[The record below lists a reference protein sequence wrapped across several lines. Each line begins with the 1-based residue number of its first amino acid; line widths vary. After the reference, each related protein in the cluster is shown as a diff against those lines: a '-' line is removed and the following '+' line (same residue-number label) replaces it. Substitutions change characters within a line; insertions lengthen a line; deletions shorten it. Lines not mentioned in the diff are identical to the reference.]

1 VDSAV
6 HLPPPVD
13 DGRDFARIRLQLILV
28 ILRAVVRDGPTER
41 RIVRS
46 RQASAEIIC
55 TCLRTLP
62 MFAFGPFVVF
72 TCDSVPPVM
81 RHQLELSIFLC
92 DSICPYCM
100 DVLPL
105 LVAADRIVVIAD
117 VYPNRVADRLYLRIK
132 DLRCGAPLLL
142 RAWWTSGRMRGRSK
156 LDRTVMTTPVAAIFS
171 GKIAAASGLKLR
183 RSLLQGAG
191 ADALQ
196 RNQQLSA
203 GDAGVDSEGML
214 HSGSQGVIL
223 LDLVPVKKVVTMPLV
238 ADDLLQCVY
247 PTMLVVFDAHGG
259 ATMNCGTRLASP
271 PSTSLISFSSLRS
284 RHL

>member
-1 VDSAV
+1 
-6 HLPPPVD
+6 
-13 DGRDFARIRLQLILV
+13 
-28 ILRAVVRDGPTER
+28 
-41 RIVRS
+41 
-46 RQASAEIIC
+46 
-55 TCLRTLP
+55 
-62 MFAFGPFVVF
+62 
-72 TCDSVPPVM
+72 
-81 RHQLELSIFLC
+81 
-92 DSICPYCM
+92 
-100 DVLPL
+100 
-105 LVAADRIVVIAD
+105 
-117 VYPNRVADRLYLRIK
+117 
-132 DLRCGAPLLL
+132 
-142 RAWWTSGRMRGRSK
+142 MRGRSK

-223 LDLVPVKKVVTMPLV
+223 LDLVPVKRVVTMPLV